1 MFSSISFVSIQFHV
15 CLYFI
20 VKVEQNEHRSLT
32 AAMFV
37 KNPHYRNDVISFER
51 VLRATEKNLLLIV

>member
-37 KNPHYRNDVISFER
+37 KNPHHRNYVISFER
-51 VLRATEKNLLLIV
+51 A